1 MLFNSCIFSVMD
13 RKKIKRLNLEEKQ
26 RNTCGNV
33 IPWKQP
39 PPPTSHSQ
47 GQAIIHRNILVWI
60 PLLLHSGQHLISKA
74 DKQHTLLCGISSPKS
89 PFLHILVT
97 WHGSPVSDP
106 CMGLEGVHSFQGLL
120 GFNSHLAMSLVG
132 HIKQMRK
139 TLWMKHILQVSLC
152 NLWKLYK
159 PIKFITENSVFHT
172 FTYPGFLA
180 WALFLKLST

>member
-1 MLFNSCIFSVMD
+1 MD
-13 RKKIKRLNLEEKQ
+13 RRKIKRMNLEEKQ

-60 PLLLHSGQHLISKA
+60 PLLLLSGLHLISKA
-74 DKQHTLLCGISSPKS
+74 DKQHTLLCGIFSPKS

-120 GFNSHLAMSLVG
+120 GFNSHLAMSWVC
-132 HIKQMRK
+132 HVKQTRK
-139 TLWMKHILQVSLC
+139 PLWMECILQVELC
-152 NLWKLYK
+152 IMYMCYVVLCLLK
-159 PIKFITENSVFHT
+159 P
-172 FTYPGFLA
+172 
-180 WALFLKLST
+180 